1 MLCLFFLFNIFHYFL
16 IRLKRVPT
24 KGFICSS
31 NITLSFGRYR
41 ANPTFCLTLS
51 IPRKKTVPTNGFI
64 RLSNIHRF
72 VWSVWSEPD
81 VLPYAFDTSEAW
93 VFCRGERMRRYITNS
108 VRFEFNFLLN
118 SVRAQNQLLLTP
130 CERKINYYSL
140 RASAK
145 STITHSVRA
154 QNQPLLT
161 PCERK
166 INYYSLRA
174 NAEIGAELRF

>member
-51 IPRKKTVPTNGFI
+51 IPRKRGYFVEAVKSVIRLKTVPTNGFI

-72 VWSVWSEPD
+72 VWSVWR
-81 VLPYAFDTSEAW
+81 EAW

-118 SVRAQNQLLLTP
+118 SVRAQN
-130 CERKINYYSL
+130 
-140 RASAK
+140 
-145 STITHSVRA
+145 
-154 QNQPLLT
+154 
-161 PCERK
+161 
-166 INYYSLRA
+166 
-174 NAEIGAELRF
+174 